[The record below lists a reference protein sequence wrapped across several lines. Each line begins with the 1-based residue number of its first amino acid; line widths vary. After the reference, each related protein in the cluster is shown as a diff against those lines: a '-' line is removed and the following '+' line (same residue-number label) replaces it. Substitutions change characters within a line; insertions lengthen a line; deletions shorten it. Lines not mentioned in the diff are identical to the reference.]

1 MAGHKEL
8 VNKTEKTEKL
18 KKQFQVFSV
27 FSVFAVLSV
36 VGECCPAKHL
46 TSNHLVRAALTI
58 CR

>member
-36 VGECCPAKHL
+36 FGECCPAKHL
-46 TSNHLVRAALTI
+46 TNNHLVRVALTI
-58 CR
+58 RR